1 MGGGFEGDEGIKA
14 PRVEPEETE
23 DVDTL
28 ASSAFCVDIPRGI
41 LRANELE
48 SAPVRNEFSWIGAL
62 TCTKY

>member
-28 ASSAFCVDIPRGI
+28 ASSAFCVDMPRGI

-48 SAPVRNEFSWIGAL
+48 SAPVRNEFS
-62 TCTKY
+62 